1 MAGVNDNLIPFSER
15 SVSEAREFGAKGG
28 VNSGIARRKKKAARE
43 AAQLFLSL
51 KAPPEMASKLL
62 EMGVDPDDADMQMAI
77 IAGLAMQATAGNHN
91 AAKLLFEL
99 SESGQTEE
107 TESSGL
113 VEVLTA
119 DSGTFEDGD
128 DSGIID
134 AEGSSE

>member
-1 MAGVNDNLIPFSER
+1 MANPENLIPNSKRTPSELR
-15 SVSEAREFGAKGG
+15 AMTKKGG
-28 VNSGIARRKKKAARE
+28 IASGVARRKKKAARE

-51 KAPPEMASKLL
+51 KAPPDMEAALL
-62 EMGVDPDDADMQMAI
+62 QMGVDAEDANVQMAI
-77 IAGLAMQATAGNHN
+77 IAGLAAQAQNGNHH
-91 AAKLLFEL
+91 AARLLFEL

>member
-1 MAGVNDNLIPFSER
+1 
-15 SVSEAREFGAKGG
+15 
-28 VNSGIARRKKKAARE
+28 
-43 AAQLFLSL
+43 
-51 KAPPEMASKLL
+51 
-62 EMGVDPDDADMQMAI
+62 MGVEADDINVQMAI
-77 IAGLAMQATAGNHN
+77 IAGLAVQAQNGNHN

-128 DSGIID
+128 DSDIID
-134 AEGSSE
+134 AEGGSE